1 MKNISESNVI
11 SRLELALFNLMN
23 SLVGM
28 PKYTEIKNKVLSIN
42 RKLRITRELADAK
55 YIAIAGTQSAGKT
68 RLIREM
74 YDLDHQWL
82 SDNEGRGEQL
92 PLFIIEHKECT
103 QSYAVVV
110 EYHHDREQE
119 RKITSEELHTILR
132 NYNAENSILLAKLY
146 VPVKYFKQNNFGFV
160 LLPGYEMETR
170 ENQKWQQ
177 LMRHTL
183 THALGCILVTDETR
197 IAENTQKRILDDLRS
212 QYLENRQPIVA
223 VTKTEN
229 LKDEQRIELRHTVA
243 EAFEFS
249 EKQKVN
255 IILTGADDDNYKK
268 RWSSELMYAIMN
280 TTLNS
285 KQSEAAKY
293 AELDYLLS
301 DKVDDIISL
310 SQTVLLEVDSIGA
323 NSQAEKNINE
333 ILEKFDIAR
342 DKFKRKYNKEL
353 TKQTYSYVH
362 ATIELTEKE
371 YIDNEEG
378 IKNWWNNLGE
388 DHQGRAKQRIQSMWR
403 DNQNKKISEPRT
415 IIESNVKALSDLS
428 KDQLGLNVTSE
439 FTRNEQGLIN
449 NTSAL
454 LGENKSNKVAV
465 LDKPEVQDGIKRLF
479 SPSVISTDND
489 IKFDND
495 LSKAI
500 ALVPALVM
508 EYGRLMQVAVVTT
521 PDIRISEKMSE
532 DKLIENFATTVST
545 ELPKFNESLKPII
558 TTMASILAVDVTIDG
573 QIDTIPALIQ
583 AVSSTA
589 TISGGGAAAA
599 GIGATASM
607 AAAGVIVGGYLVYQA
622 HKEVQRY
629 HATQK
634 EYIATVMEDYG
645 DMNIQNSLEQY
656 DDVMENIR
664 DVLSDNLRKAYGLD
678 QTLGKRDTVLRCLT
692 ATKNAQENLQRYL
705 GGQQSRL
712 A

>member
-1 MKNISESNVI
+1 MKNISESNAI
-11 SRLELALFNLMN
+11 FRLELALFNLMN

-28 PKYTEIKNKVLSIN
+28 PKYMEIKNKVLSIN
-42 RKLRITRELADAK
+42 RKLRITRELADTR

-74 YDLDHQWL
+74 YDLDNQWI

-92 PLFIIEHKECT
+92 PLFIIEHEECT
-103 QSYAVVV
+103 QPYAVVV
-110 EYHHDREQE
+110 EYTNDREQE
-119 RKITSEELHTILR
+119 REITSEELHTILR

-146 VPVKYFKQNNFGFV
+146 VPIKYFKQNNFGFV

-229 LKDEQRIELRHTVA
+229 LKDEQRVELRQTVA

-249 EKQKVN
+249 EQQKAN
-255 IILTGADDDNYKK
+255 IVLTGADDDNYKK
-268 RWSSELMYAIMN
+268 NWSSALMYAIMT

-301 DKVDDIISL
+301 DEVDDIISL
-310 SQTVLLEVDSIGA
+310 SQIGLLEVDSIGT

-333 ILEKFDIAR
+333 ILEKFDTAR

-353 TKQTYSYVH
+353 TRQTHSYVH
-362 ATIELTEKE
+362 ATIALTEE
-371 YIDNEEG
+371 AYTDNEEG

-388 DHQGRAKQRIQSMWR
+388 DHQRRAKQRIQSMWR
-403 DNQNKKISEPRT
+403 DNQNTKKSEPKT

-428 KDQLGLNVTSE
+428 NDQLGLNVTSE

-449 NTSAL
+449 NTAAL

-489 IKFDND
+489 IKFNND

-521 PDIRISEKMSE
+521 PDFKISEKMSG

-545 ELPKFNESLKPII
+545 GLPKFNESLKPII
-558 TTMASILAVDVTIDG
+558 TTMATILAVDVTIDG

-589 TISGGGAAAA
+589 TISAGGVAA

-634 EYIATVMEDYG
+634 EYIATVIEYYG
-645 DMNIQNSLEQY
+645 DMNIQNSLDQY

-678 QTLGKRDTVLRCLT
+678 QKLGKSDTVLRCLT

>member
-28 PKYTEIKNKVLSIN
+28 PKYTEIKNQVLSIN
-42 RKLRITRELADAK
+42 RKLRITRELADTK

-110 EYHHDREQE
+110 EYNNDREQE

-146 VPVKYFKQNNFGFV
+146 VPMKYFKQNNFGFV

-183 THALGCILVTDETR
+183 IHALGCILVTDETR

-229 LKDEQRIELRHTVA
+229 LKDEQRVELRQTVA
-243 EAFEFS
+243 EAFQFS
-249 EKQKVN
+249 EQQKAN
-255 IILTGADDDNYKK
+255 IVLTGADDDNYKK
-268 RWSSELMYAIMN
+268 NWSSALMYAIMN

-310 SQTVLLEVDSIGA
+310 SQTGLLEVDSIGT

-333 ILEKFDIAR
+333 ILEKFDTAR

-353 TKQTYSYVH
+353 TKQTHSYVH
-362 ATIELTEKE
+362 ATIKKTPFK
-371 YIDNEEG
+371 
-378 IKNWWNNLGE
+378 NNLC
-388 DHQGRAKQRIQSMWR
+388 
-403 DNQNKKISEPRT
+403 
-415 IIESNVKALSDLS
+415 
-428 KDQLGLNVTSE
+428 
-439 FTRNEQGLIN
+439 
-449 NTSAL
+449 
-454 LGENKSNKVAV
+454 
-465 LDKPEVQDGIKRLF
+465 KRFL
-479 SPSVISTDND
+479 
-489 IKFDND
+489 
-495 LSKAI
+495 
-500 ALVPALVM
+500 
-508 EYGRLMQVAVVTT
+508 
-521 PDIRISEKMSE
+521 
-532 DKLIENFATTVST
+532 
-545 ELPKFNESLKPII
+545 
-558 TTMASILAVDVTIDG
+558 
-573 QIDTIPALIQ
+573 
-583 AVSSTA
+583 
-589 TISGGGAAAA
+589 
-599 GIGATASM
+599 
-607 AAAGVIVGGYLVYQA
+607 
-622 HKEVQRY
+622 
-629 HATQK
+629 
-634 EYIATVMEDYG
+634 
-645 DMNIQNSLEQY
+645 
-656 DDVMENIR
+656 
-664 DVLSDNLRKAYGLD
+664 
-678 QTLGKRDTVLRCLT
+678 
-692 ATKNAQENLQRYL
+692 
-705 GGQQSRL
+705 
-712 A
+712 